1 VVEEYCFLS
10 VKVLESSVARF
21 IASEKVPSTLV
32 VRAMP
37 VATSGGE
44 TEPETGGFPYGLGDP
59 PDCQFYGEGYTV
71 ELAADPT
78 HRRRILFGELEVWQ
92 PGAGAIREEPHGLVA
107 GKAFGGRDL
116 APSSD
121 AR

>member
-1 VVEEYCFLS
+1 VVEEFCFLS

-59 PDCQFYGEGYTV
+59 QIASSMARGIPSS
-71 ELAADPT
+71 L
-78 HRRRILFGELEVWQ
+78 RRILPTAAAFSSASSKFGS
-92 PGAGAIREEPHGLVA
+92 LV
-107 GKAFGGRDL
+107 L
-116 APSSD
+116 ARSEKSLT
-121 AR
+121 AS